1 MRILIPD
8 LFYPD
13 ADIEQATAGSDVE
26 IDFCLWQPGADNYI
40 APERWEA
47 ADALVLYEKI
57 LIDDEKMAMLKNC
70 RLVVRAGV
78 GFDNVDLK
86 YWGGRGVPVCN
97 VPDYGT
103 MDVAEHAV
111 ALLLAFTRGIVS
123 HDRNL
128 KLDPVHEWNFK
139 KPKQIRRLQDQKVG
153 IIGLGRIGTAFAQR
167 IRNFGVDVWFYDP
180 YRPTGT
186 ELSLNLGRAETLE
199 ELMAG
204 SDIVSI
210 HTPLTEETRNIINKE
225 SLSHAKKN
233 CLFINTG
240 RGECVNLDDMYDAL
254 KNDVIEGAGLD
265 VLWQE
270 PPNPEHPLIKAWAAR
285 EAWIDD
291 RLILTPHSA
300 FYSPSSIVNLRR
312 KSIEVAM
319 SFLKHGKVKNLV
331 NEQFLVKK

>member
-8 LFYPD
+8 LFYPE
-13 ADIEQATAGSDVE
+13 ADVEQKVAGDGVE
-26 IDFCLWQPGADNYI
+26 IDSFHWQPGKENYI

-47 ADALVLYEKI
+47 ADALVLYEKM
-57 LIDDEKMAMLKNC
+57 LITPEIMAMLTNC
-70 RLVVRAGV
+70 KVVTRAGV

-86 YWGGRGVPVCN
+86 GWGERGVPVCN

-111 ALLLAFTRGIVS
+111 SLALALTRGIVS

-139 KPKQIRRLQDQKVG
+139 KPPLIRRLQDRKVG

-167 IRNFGVDVWFYDP
+167 IRAFGTDVWFYDP

-186 ELSLNLGRAETLE
+186 ELSLNLGRARSLE
-199 ELMAG
+199 ELMEG
-204 SDIVSI
+204 SDIVSM
-210 HTPLTEETRNIINKE
+210 HTPLTEETRNMINKE
-225 SLSHAKKN
+225 SLSHAKPGS
-233 CLFINTG
+233 LFINTG
-240 RGECVNLDDMYDAL
+240 RGETVHLDDMYEAL
-254 KNDVIEGAGLD
+254 RDNVIDGAGLD
-265 VLWQE
+265 VLWEE

-291 RLILTPHSA
+291 RLIMTPHSA
-300 FYSPSSIVNLRR
+300 FYSPESIVSLRS
-312 KSIEVAM
+312 KSIEVTM
-319 SFLKHGKVKNLV
+319 SYLRDNQIMNCV
-331 NEQFLVKK
+331 NDHFWKK